1 MSVKETVKEHFS
13 VLADGGLR
21 VRMNRVLP
29 GEPVIR
35 HAHPKAHATVI
46 TGHIVA
52 KCDRGDFNLI
62 APEGHLAVFIVPA
75 GEMHELHAVTP
86 SAYAC
91 VGEEG
96 FDL

>member
-1 MSVKETVKEHFS
+1 
-13 VLADGGLR
+13 
-21 VRMNRVLP
+21 VLP

-35 HAHPKAHATVI
+35 HAHPKAHVTVI
-46 TGHIVA
+46 TGHVIA
-52 KCDRGDFNLI
+52 KCDRGDFELR
-62 APEGHLAVFIVPA
+62 AGEGHVAVFIVAP
-75 GEMHELHAVTP
+75 GESHSLHAVTP